1 MGDPDALIR
10 TCYPLRPVVLCLIIF
25 ANCKAQIISERIL
38 DRLDS
43 LLVKEN
49 FAEINSFFA
58 SQEVRIRSSR
68 LSDKGKG
75 DFEIL
80 KSSYLSTVKNIVD
93 SDKISAERA
102 AVLHERIK
110 ANAKDFE
117 VEVAGEAAAAYFAQF
132 KTLLANSK
140 RAEAFKQYYLARHW
154 LAKYQRNAVQEL
166 EALLAQS
173 EKRLAQKK
181 FAPCSLLLRQ
191 AEIKASARFIAQDY
205 RSRIKRIKQRLDKS
219 RADTRIENELYGQ
232 AGMPKYAWALQFG
245 GRFVGNLRINDVNW
259 NIIALSPIY
268 RDSLHSYDLD
278 FDLNQESGF
287 GYSVALTYNLS
298 NKVQIE
304 THAARSDFAYQITRS
319 STRTGI
325 EQTNFNVDYFS
336 GHLQL
341 NYFIRSQIGIR
352 YLAGAGV
359 GYAQAQR
366 PQIEQD
372 RGIYDCCN
380 PERVRAEQVR
390 TVILTP
396 GAGVEYVP
404 HASSRISYRVFF
416 GANYNLKQSQLLS
429 RVNLYSNIMAALRF

>member
-1 MGDPDALIR
+1 MRLSARFIHFTALMLFFI
-10 TCYPLRPVVLCLIIF
+10 TL
-25 ANCKAQIISERIL
+25 AHSNAQIVSERTL

-43 LLVKEN
+43 LLVKGN
-49 FAEINSFFA
+49 FAEINGFFA
-58 SQEVRIRSSR
+58 SQEARNQRSK
-68 LSDKGKG
+68 LSDKSKG

-80 KSSYLSTVKNIVD
+80 KSSYLSTMKNIAD

-102 AVLHERIK
+102 AALHERIR
-110 ANAKDFE
+110 ADTKDFG
-117 VEVAGEAAAAYFAQF
+117 VEVAGEEAAAYFAKF
-132 KTLLANSK
+132 NSLLASSN
-140 RAEAFKQYYLARHW
+140 RAEAFKNYFLARHW
-154 LAKYQRNAVQEL
+154 LAKYQRNAVHEL

-191 AEIKASARFIAQDY
+191 AEIKASARFVAQDY
-205 RSRIKRIKQRLDKS
+205 RSRIKRMKQRLNQS
-219 RADTRIENELYGQ
+219 RADTRIENELYRQ
-232 AGMPKYAWALQFG
+232 TVTPKYARSILFG
-245 GRFVGNLRINDVNW
+245 GRFMSNLRINDVIW
-259 NIIALSPIY
+259 NLTALSPIY
-268 RDSLHSYDLD
+268 RDSLHSYDLG

-298 NKVQIE
+298 NKVQLE

-325 EQTNFNVDYFS
+325 EQTNFNIAYFS

-341 NYFIRSQIGIR
+341 NYFLRAQIGIR
-352 YLAGAGV
+352 YLAGVGV

-372 RGIYDCCN
+372 RGIYDCCT

-390 TVILTP
+390 TVLLTP

-404 HASSRISYRVFF
+404 QASSRISYRVFF